1 MKDAEI
7 KFWEETG
14 LKIIQQVEEVV
25 KPLIGTFESGKIVK
39 IGADGT
45 PTTLIDMVAEKKVV
59 NALEELEMPVFLI
72 SEEIGEVKIG
82 QGPPEVILVVDPLDG
97 TSNAIKKIPAYG
109 ISMALAPAPPNPQQF
124 SNLQDIC
131 LGMVKNFATG
141 DLYSGL
147 KGVGAFL
154 NREKI
159 ESSLIDDVTR
169 SSVGAYIYRG
179 DMNRLEPLCKTVRRM
194 RTLGAVA
201 IEISYVA
208 DGTYDAFVD
217 MRDNL
222 RVVDVAA
229 AKIIVEESGG
239 IVTNR
244 HSRSLDARLGVLEK
258 TSVVASGNEKLHE
271 NILRILGGI

>member
-1 MKDAEI
+1 MKDTEI

-14 LKIIQQVEEVV
+14 LNIIRQVEEAVE
-25 KPLIGTFESGKIVK
+25 PLIGTRKSGEIVK

-45 PTTLIDMVAEKKVV
+45 PTTLIDVVAEKKVV
-59 NALEELEMPVFLI
+59 DALEELERPVFLI

-82 QGPPEVILVVDPLDG
+82 KDPPEAILVVDPLDG

-109 ISMALAPAPPNPQQF
+109 ISIAIAQSSASSQETA
-124 SNLQDIC
+124 NLQDVVMG
-131 LGMVKNFATG
+131 LVKNFATG
-141 DLYSGL
+141 DLYSGF
-147 KGVGAFL
+147 KGYGAFL
-154 NREKI
+154 NGEKI
-159 ESSLIDDVTR
+159 GSSLIDDVSR

-239 IVTNR
+239 VVTDR
-244 HSRSLDARLGVLEK
+244 HSRTLDARLGVLEK
-258 TSVVASGNEKLHE
+258 TSLIASGNEKLHGD
-271 NILRILGGI
+271 IMGILGGI

>member
-1 MKDAEI
+1 MKDTEI

-14 LKIIQQVEEVV
+14 LNIIRQVEEAVE
-25 KPLIGTFESGKIVK
+25 PLIGTRKSGEIVK

-45 PTTLIDMVAEKKVV
+45 PTTLIDVVAEKKVV
-59 NALEELEMPVFLI
+59 DALEELERPVFLI

-82 QGPPEVILVVDPLDG
+82 KDPPEAILVVDPLDG

-109 ISMALAPAPPNPQQF
+109 ISIAIAQSSASSQETA
-124 SNLQDIC
+124 NLQDV
-131 LGMVKNFATG
+131 GMGLVKNFATG
-141 DLYSGL
+141 DLYSGF
-147 KGVGAFL
+147 KGYGAFL
-154 NREKI
+154 NGEKI
-159 ESSLIDDVTR
+159 GSSLIDDVSR

-239 IVTNR
+239 LVTDR
-244 HSRSLDARLGVLEK
+244 HSRTLDARLGVLEK
-258 TSVVASGNEKLHE
+258 TSLIASGNEKLHGD
-271 NILRILGGI
+271 IMGILGGI

>member
-1 MKDAEI
+1 MKDTEI

-14 LKIIQQVEEVV
+14 LNIIRQVEEAVE
-25 KPLIGTFESGKIVK
+25 PLIGTRKSGEIVK

-45 PTTLIDMVAEKKVV
+45 PTTLIDVVAEKKVV
-59 NALEELEMPVFLI
+59 DALEELERPVFLI

-82 QGPPEVILVVDPLDG
+82 KDPPEAILVVDPLDG

-109 ISMALAPAPPNPQQF
+109 ISIAIAQSSASSQETA
-124 SNLQDIC
+124 NLQDV
-131 LGMVKNFATG
+131 GMGLVKNFATG
-141 DLYSGL
+141 DLYSGF
-147 KGVGAFL
+147 KGYGAFL
-154 NREKI
+154 NGEKI
-159 ESSLIDDVTR
+159 GSSLIDDVSR

-179 DMNRLEPLCKTVRRM
+179 DMNRLEPLCKTVWRM

-239 IVTNR
+239 VVTDR
-244 HSRSLDARLGVLEK
+244 HSRTLDARLGVLEK
-258 TSVVASGNEKLHE
+258 TSLIASGNEKLHGD
-271 NILRILGGI
+271 IMGILGGI

>member
-1 MKDAEI
+1 MKYAEI
-7 KFWEETG
+7 KFWEQTG
-14 LKIIQQVEEVV
+14 LEIIRQVEEVI
-25 KPLIGTFESGKIVK
+25 KPLIGTIKSGKIVK

-45 PTTLIDMVAEKKVV
+45 PTTLIDVVAEKEVL
-59 NALEELEMPVFLI
+59 NALKELEKPLFLI

-82 QGPPEVILVVDPLDG
+82 KGPPEAILVVDPLDG

-109 ISMALAPAPPNPQQF
+109 ISLAVAPCSTKTHKNP
-124 SNLQDIC
+124 NLQEITMG
-131 LGMVKNFATG
+131 LVKNFATG
-141 DLYSGL
+141 DIYSGF
-147 KGVGAFL
+147 KGKGAFL
-154 NREKI
+154 NGEKI
-159 ESSLIDDVTR
+159 GPSLVDEISH

-239 IVTNR
+239 IITDR
-244 HSRSLDARLGVLEK
+244 HSHPLHAPLDVLEK
-258 TSVVASGNEKLHE
+258 TSLIASGNEKLHK
-271 NILRILGGI
+271 NIMDILGGI

>member
-1 MKDAEI
+1 MKDTEI

-14 LKIIQQVEEVV
+14 LNIIRQVEEAVE
-25 KPLIGTFESGKIVK
+25 PLIGTRKSGEIVK

-45 PTTLIDMVAEKKVV
+45 PTTLIDVVAEKKVV
-59 NALEELEMPVFLI
+59 NALEELERPVFLI

-82 QGPPEVILVVDPLDG
+82 KDPPEAILVVDPLDG

-109 ISMALAPAPPNPQQF
+109 ISIAIAQSSASSQETA
-124 SNLQDIC
+124 NLQDVVMG
-131 LGMVKNFATG
+131 LVKNFATG
-141 DLYSGL
+141 DLYSGF
-147 KGVGAFL
+147 KGYGAFL
-154 NREKI
+154 NGEKI
-159 ESSLIDDVTR
+159 GSSLIDDVSR

-239 IVTNR
+239 VVTDR
-244 HSRSLDARLGVLEK
+244 HSRTLDARLGVLEK
-258 TSVVASGNEKLHE
+258 TSLIASGNEKLHGD
-271 NILRILGGI
+271 IMGILGGI

>member
-7 KFWEETG
+7 EFWEDTCQN
-14 LKIIQQVEEVV
+14 IVQQVEEVV
-25 KPLIGTFESGKIVK
+25 KPLIGTAKSGKIVK

-45 PTTLIDMVAEKKVV
+45 PTTLIDVMAEKEVL
-59 NALEELEMPVFLI
+59 NALEELEKPVFLI

-82 QGPPEVILVVDPLDG
+82 KGHPEAVLVVDPLDG

-109 ISMALAPAPPNPQQF
+109 ISMAVAKIPPNQEEGA
-124 SNLQDIC
+124 NLQDIY

-141 DLYSGL
+141 DLYSGS
-147 KGVGAFL
+147 KGAGAFL
-154 NREKI
+154 NGEKI
-159 ESSLIDDVTR
+159 ESSQIDDISR

-222 RVVDVAA
+222 RIVDVAA

-239 IVTNR
+239 VVTNR
-244 HSRSLDARLGVLEK
+244 HCRSLDARLSVLEK
-258 TSVVASGNEKLHE
+258 TSLIASGNEKLHE
-271 NILRILGGI
+271 DIMRMLGGI

>member
-7 KFWEETG
+7 EFWDDTCQN
-14 LKIIQQVEEVV
+14 IIQQVEEVV
-25 KPLIGTFESGKIVK
+25 KPLIGTAKSGKIVK

-45 PTTLIDMVAEKKVV
+45 PTTLIDVMAENEVL
-59 NALEELEMPVFLI
+59 NALKELEKPVFLI

-82 QGPPEVILVVDPLDG
+82 QGHPEAVLVVDPLDG

-109 ISMALAPAPPNPQQF
+109 ISMAVAKIPPNHQEGA
-124 SNLQDIC
+124 NLQDIY
-131 LGMVKNFATG
+131 LGIVKNFATG
-141 DLYSGL
+141 DLYSGF
-147 KGVGAFL
+147 KGAGAFL
-154 NREKI
+154 NGEKI
-159 ESSLIDDVTR
+159 ESSRIDDVSR

-222 RVVDVAA
+222 RIVDVAA

-239 IVTNR
+239 VVTNR
-244 HSRSLDARLGVLEK
+244 HCRSLDARLSVLEK
-258 TSVVASGNEKLHE
+258 TSLIASGNEKLHE
-271 NILRILGGI
+271 DIMRMLGGI

>member
-7 KFWEETG
+7 KFWEETS
-14 LKIIQQVEEVV
+14 LNIIQQVEEAVE
-25 KPLIGTFESGKIVK
+25 PLIGTRKSGEIVK

-59 NALEELEMPVFLI
+59 DALEELERPVFLI

-82 QGPPEVILVVDPLDG
+82 KDPPEAILVVDPLDG

-109 ISMALAPAPPNPQQF
+109 ISIAIAQSSASSQETA
-124 SNLQDIC
+124 NLQDV
-131 LGMVKNFATG
+131 GMGLVKNFATG
-141 DLYSGL
+141 DLYSGF
-147 KGVGAFL
+147 KGYGAFL
-154 NREKI
+154 NGEKI
-159 ESSLIDDVTR
+159 GSSLIDDVSR

-239 IVTNR
+239 VVTDR
-244 HSRSLDARLGVLEK
+244 HSRTLDARLGVLEK
-258 TSVVASGNEKLHE
+258 TSLIASGNEKLHGD
-271 NILRILGGI
+271 IMGILGGI

>member
-14 LKIIQQVEEVV
+14 LNIIQQVEEAVE
-25 KPLIGTFESGKIVK
+25 PLIGTRKSGEIVK

-45 PTTLIDMVAEKKVV
+45 PTTLIDVVAEKKVV
-59 NALEELEMPVFLI
+59 DALEELERPVFLI

-82 QGPPEVILVVDPLDG
+82 KDPPEAILVVDPLDG

-109 ISMALAPAPPNPQQF
+109 ISIAIAQSSASSQETA
-124 SNLQDIC
+124 NLQDV
-131 LGMVKNFATG
+131 GMGLVKNFATG
-141 DLYSGL
+141 DLYSGF
-147 KGVGAFL
+147 KGYGAFL
-154 NREKI
+154 NGEKI
-159 ESSLIDDVTR
+159 GSSLIDDVSR

-239 IVTNR
+239 VVTDR
-244 HSRSLDARLGVLEK
+244 HSRTLDARLGVLEK
-258 TSVVASGNEKLHE
+258 TSLIASGNEKLHGD
-271 NILRILGGI
+271 IMGILGGI

>member
-1 MKDAEI
+1 MKDTEI

-14 LKIIQQVEEVV
+14 LNIIRQVEEAVE
-25 KPLIGTFESGKIVK
+25 PLIGTRKSGEIVK

-45 PTTLIDMVAEKKVV
+45 PTTLIDVVAEKKVV
-59 NALEELEMPVFLI
+59 DALEELERPVFLI

-82 QGPPEVILVVDPLDG
+82 KDPPEAILVVDPLDG

-109 ISMALAPAPPNPQQF
+109 ISIAIAQSSASSQETA
-124 SNLQDIC
+124 NLQDVVMG
-131 LGMVKNFATG
+131 LVKNFATG
-141 DLYSGL
+141 DLYSGF
-147 KGVGAFL
+147 KGYGAFL
-154 NREKI
+154 NGEKI
-159 ESSLIDDVTR
+159 GSSLIDDVSR

-239 IVTNR
+239 LVTDR
-244 HSRSLDARLGVLEK
+244 HSRTLDARLGVLEK
-258 TSVVASGNEKLHE
+258 TSLIASGNEKLHGD
-271 NILRILGGI
+271 IMGILGGI

>member
-1 MKDAEI
+1 MKDTEI

-14 LKIIQQVEEVV
+14 LNIIRQVEEAVE
-25 KPLIGTFESGKIVK
+25 PLIGTRKSGEIVK

-45 PTTLIDMVAEKKVV
+45 PTTLIDVVAEKKVV
-59 NALEELEMPVFLI
+59 NALEELERPVFLI

-82 QGPPEVILVVDPLDG
+82 KDPPEAILVVDPLDG

-109 ISMALAPAPPNPQQF
+109 ISIAIAQSSASSQETA
-124 SNLQDIC
+124 NLQDV
-131 LGMVKNFATG
+131 GMGLVKNFATG
-141 DLYSGL
+141 DLYSGF
-147 KGVGAFL
+147 KGYGAFL
-154 NREKI
+154 NGEKI
-159 ESSLIDDVTR
+159 GSSLIDDVSR

-239 IVTNR
+239 VVTDR
-244 HSRSLDARLGVLEK
+244 HSRTLDARLGVLEK
-258 TSVVASGNEKLHE
+258 TSLIASGNEKLHGD
-271 NILRILGGI
+271 IMGILGGI

>member
-14 LKIIQQVEEVV
+14 LNIIQQVEEAVE
-25 KPLIGTFESGKIVK
+25 PLIGTRKSGEIVK

-45 PTTLIDMVAEKKVV
+45 PTTLIDVVAEKKVV
-59 NALEELEMPVFLI
+59 NALEELERPVFLI

-82 QGPPEVILVVDPLDG
+82 KDPPEAILVVDPLDG

-109 ISMALAPAPPNPQQF
+109 ISIAIAQSSASSQETA
-124 SNLQDIC
+124 NLQDVVMG
-131 LGMVKNFATG
+131 LVKNFATG
-141 DLYSGL
+141 DLYSGF
-147 KGVGAFL
+147 KGYGAFL
-154 NREKI
+154 NGEKI
-159 ESSLIDDVTR
+159 GSSLIDDVSR

-239 IVTNR
+239 LVTDR
-244 HSRSLDARLGVLEK
+244 HSRTLDARLGVLEK
-258 TSVVASGNEKLHE
+258 TSLIASGNEKLHGD
-271 NILRILGGI
+271 IMGILGGI

>member
-1 MKDAEI
+1 MKDSKM

-25 KPLIGTFESGKIVK
+25 KPLIGTSKSAEIVK

-45 PTTLIDMVAEKKVV
+45 PTTFIDVVAEKQVV

-72 SEEIGEVKIG
+72 SEEVGEIKIG
-82 QGPPEVILVVDPLDG
+82 KGPPEAILVVDPLDG

-109 ISMALAPAPPNPQQF
+109 ISIAMAQSPANLQKIP
-124 SNLQDIC
+124 NLQDID
-131 LGMVKNFATG
+131 LGLVKNFATG
-141 DLYSGL
+141 DLYSGF
-147 KGVGAFL
+147 KGSGAFL
-154 NREKI
+154 NGEKI
-159 ESSLIDDVTR
+159 GSSQIGDVSS

-244 HSRSLDARLGVLEK
+244 HLRALDAKLGVLEK
-258 TSVVASGNEKLHE
+258 TSVVASGNQKLHE
-271 NILRILGGI
+271 DIMRILGGI

>member
-1 MKDAEI
+1 MKDTEI

-14 LKIIQQVEEVV
+14 LNIIRQVEEAVE
-25 KPLIGTFESGKIVK
+25 PLIGTRKSGEIVK

-45 PTTLIDMVAEKKVV
+45 PTTLIDVVAEKKVV
-59 NALEELEMPVFLI
+59 DALEELERPVFLI

-82 QGPPEVILVVDPLDG
+82 KDPPEAILVVDPLDG

-109 ISMALAPAPPNPQQF
+109 ISIAIAQSSASSQETA
-124 SNLQDIC
+124 NLQDV
-131 LGMVKNFATG
+131 GMGLVKNFATG
-141 DLYSGL
+141 DLYSGF
-147 KGVGAFL
+147 KGYGAFL
-154 NREKI
+154 NGEKI
-159 ESSLIDDVTR
+159 GSSLIDDVSR

-239 IVTNR
+239 VVTDR
-244 HSRSLDARLGVLEK
+244 HSRTLDARLGVLEK
-258 TSVVASGNEKLHE
+258 TSLIASGNEKLHGDIME
-271 NILRILGGI
+271 ILGGI

>member
-1 MKDAEI
+1 MKDTEI

-14 LKIIQQVEEVV
+14 LNIIQQVEEAVE
-25 KPLIGTFESGKIVK
+25 PLIGTRKSGEIVK

-45 PTTLIDMVAEKKVV
+45 PTTLIDVVAEKKVV
-59 NALEELEMPVFLI
+59 DALEELERPVFLI

-82 QGPPEVILVVDPLDG
+82 KDPPEAILVVDPLDG

-109 ISMALAPAPPNPQQF
+109 ISIAIAQSSASSQETA
-124 SNLQDIC
+124 NLQDV
-131 LGMVKNFATG
+131 GMGLVKNFATG
-141 DLYSGL
+141 DLYSGF
-147 KGVGAFL
+147 KGYGAFL
-154 NREKI
+154 NGEKI
-159 ESSLIDDVTR
+159 GSSLIDDVSR

-239 IVTNR
+239 VVTDR
-244 HSRSLDARLGVLEK
+244 HSRTLDARLGVLEK
-258 TSVVASGNEKLHE
+258 TSLIASGNEKLHGD
-271 NILRILGGI
+271 IMGILGGI

>member
-7 KFWEETG
+7 KFWEETS
-14 LKIIQQVEEVV
+14 LNIIQQVEEAVQ
-25 KPLIGTFESGKIVK
+25 PLIGTRKSGEIVK

-59 NALEELEMPVFLI
+59 DALEELERPVFLI

-82 QGPPEVILVVDPLDG
+82 KDPPEAILIVDPLDG

-109 ISMALAPAPPNPQQF
+109 ISIAIAQSSASSQETA
-124 SNLQDIC
+124 NLQDVVMG
-131 LGMVKNFATG
+131 LVKNFATG
-141 DLYSGL
+141 DLYSGF
-147 KGVGAFL
+147 KGYGAFL
-154 NREKI
+154 NGEI
-159 ESSLIDDVTR
+159 IGSSLIDDVSR

-239 IVTNR
+239 VVTDR
-244 HSRSLDARLGVLEK
+244 HSRTLDARLGVLEK
-258 TSVVASGNEKLHE
+258 TSLIASGNEKLHGD
-271 NILRILGGI
+271 IMGILGGI

>member
-14 LKIIQQVEEVV
+14 LNIIQQVEEAVE
-25 KPLIGTFESGKIVK
+25 PLIGTRKSGEIVK

-45 PTTLIDMVAEKKVV
+45 PTTLIDVVAEKKVV
-59 NALEELEMPVFLI
+59 NALEELERPVFLI

-82 QGPPEVILVVDPLDG
+82 KDPPEAILVVDPLDG

-109 ISMALAPAPPNPQQF
+109 ISIAIAQSSASSQETA
-124 SNLQDIC
+124 NLQDVVMG
-131 LGMVKNFATG
+131 LVKNFATG
-141 DLYSGL
+141 DLYSGF
-147 KGVGAFL
+147 KGYGAFL
-154 NREKI
+154 NGEKI
-159 ESSLIDDVTR
+159 GSSLIDDVSR

-239 IVTNR
+239 VVTDR
-244 HSRSLDARLGVLEK
+244 HSRTLDARLGVLEK
-258 TSVVASGNEKLHE
+258 TSLIASGNEKLHGDIME
-271 NILRILGGI
+271 ILGGI

>member
-1 MKDAEI
+1 MKDSEI

-14 LKIIQQVEEVV
+14 LNIIHQVEEVV
-25 KPLIGTFESGKIVK
+25 RPLIGTPESGEIIK

-45 PTTLIDMVAEKKVV
+45 PTTMIDVLAEKEVV
-59 NALEELEMPVFLI
+59 TALAELERPLFLI

-82 QGPPEVILVVDPLDG
+82 KGPPEAILVVDPLDG

-109 ISMALAPAPPNPQQF
+109 ISIAMAPPPGNAQEIP
-124 SNLQDIC
+124 NLQNIS
-131 LGMVKNFATG
+131 LGLVKNFATG
-141 DLYSGL
+141 DLYSGF
-147 KGVGAFL
+147 KGAGSFL
-154 NREKI
+154 NGEKI
-159 ESSLIDDVTR
+159 GSSLIDDVSS

-239 IVTNR
+239 IVTDR
-244 HSRSLDARLGVLEK
+244 YRRALDARLGVLEK
-258 TSVVASGNEKLHE
+258 TSLVASANEKLHE
-271 NILRILGGI
+271 DIMGILGGI

>member
-7 KFWEETG
+7 KFWEQTG
-14 LKIIQQVEEVV
+14 RDIIEKVEEVI
-25 KPLIGTFESGKIVK
+25 KPLIGTPKSGEIVK

-45 PTTLIDMVAEKKVV
+45 PTTLIDVVAEKKVV
-59 NALEELEMPVFLI
+59 EALQELERPLFLI

-82 QGPPEVILVVDPLDG
+82 NGTPEAILVVDPLDG

-109 ISMALAPAPPNPQQF
+109 ISLAMAPCSTSTREDPN
-124 SNLQDIC
+124 LRDIT
-131 LGMVKNFATG
+131 LGLVKNFATG
-141 DLYSGL
+141 DLYSGF
-147 KGVGAFL
+147 KGFGAFL
-154 NREKI
+154 NGEKI
-159 ESSLIDDVTR
+159 GSSRIDDVSR

-244 HSRSLDARLGVLEK
+244 HRQALDARLGVLEK
-258 TSVVASGNEKLHE
+258 TSLIASGNQKLHKD
-271 NILRILGGI
+271 IMGILGGI

>member
-1 MKDAEI
+1 MKDTEI

-14 LKIIQQVEEVV
+14 LNIIRQVEEAVE
-25 KPLIGTFESGKIVK
+25 PLIGTRKSGEIVK

-45 PTTLIDMVAEKKVV
+45 PTTLIDVVAEKKVV
-59 NALEELEMPVFLI
+59 NALEELERPVFLI

-82 QGPPEVILVVDPLDG
+82 KDPPEAILVVDPLDG

-109 ISMALAPAPPNPQQF
+109 ISIAIAQSSASSQETA
-124 SNLQDIC
+124 NLQDVVMG
-131 LGMVKNFATG
+131 LVKNFATG
-141 DLYSGL
+141 DLYSGF
-147 KGVGAFL
+147 KGYGAFL
-154 NREKI
+154 NGEKI
-159 ESSLIDDVTR
+159 GSSLIDDVSR

-239 IVTNR
+239 LVTDR
-244 HSRSLDARLGVLEK
+244 HSRTLDARLGVLEK
-258 TSVVASGNEKLHE
+258 TSLIASGNEKLHGDIME
-271 NILRILGGI
+271 ILGGI

>member
-1 MKDAEI
+1 M
-7 KFWEETG
+7 
-14 LKIIQQVEEVV
+14 
-25 KPLIGTFESGKIVK
+25 
-39 IGADGT
+39 
-45 PTTLIDMVAEKKVV
+45 
-59 NALEELEMPVFLI
+59 
-72 SEEIGEVKIG
+72 
-82 QGPPEVILVVDPLDG
+82 DPLDG

-109 ISMALAPAPPNPQQF
+109 ISIAIAQSSASSQETA
-124 SNLQDIC
+124 NLQDVVMG
-131 LGMVKNFATG
+131 LVKNFATG
-141 DLYSGL
+141 DLYSGF
-147 KGVGAFL
+147 KGYGAFL
-154 NREKI
+154 NGEKI
-159 ESSLIDDVTR
+159 GSSLIDDVSR

-239 IVTNR
+239 LVTDR
-244 HSRSLDARLGVLEK
+244 HSRTLDARLGVLEK
-258 TSVVASGNEKLHE
+258 TSLIASGNEKLHGDIME
-271 NILRILGGI
+271 ILGGI

>member
-14 LKIIQQVEEVV
+14 LNIIQQVEEAVE
-25 KPLIGTFESGKIVK
+25 PLIGTRKSGEIVK

-45 PTTLIDMVAEKKVV
+45 PTTLIDVVAEKKVV
-59 NALEELEMPVFLI
+59 NALEELERPVFLI

-82 QGPPEVILVVDPLDG
+82 KDPPEAILVVDPLDG

-109 ISMALAPAPPNPQQF
+109 ISIAIAQSSASSQETA
-124 SNLQDIC
+124 NLQDVVMG
-131 LGMVKNFATG
+131 LVKNFATG
-141 DLYSGL
+141 DLYSGF
-147 KGVGAFL
+147 KGYGAFL
-154 NREKI
+154 NGEKI
-159 ESSLIDDVTR
+159 GSSLIDDVSR

-239 IVTNR
+239 VVTDR
-244 HSRSLDARLGVLEK
+244 HSRTLDARLGVLEK
-258 TSVVASGNEKLHE
+258 TSLIASGNEKLHGD
-271 NILRILGGI
+271 IMGILGGI

>member
-7 KFWEETG
+7 KFWEDTG
-14 LKIIQQVEEVV
+14 LNIIRQVEEVV
-25 KPLIGTFESGKIVK
+25 RPLIGTPKSGEIVK

-59 NALEELEMPVFLI
+59 KALEELERPVFLI

-82 QGPPEVILVVDPLDG
+82 KGPPEVILVVDPLDG

-109 ISMALAPAPPNPQQF
+109 ISIAMAPSPLRSHEIPG
-124 SNLQDIC
+124 LQDIN
-131 LGMVKNFATG
+131 LGLVKNFATG
-141 DLYSGL
+141 DLYSGF
-147 KGVGAFL
+147 KGLGAFL
-154 NREKI
+154 NGEKI
-159 ESSLIDDVTR
+159 GSSLIDDVSN

-179 DMNRLEPLCKTVRRM
+179 DMNQLEPLCKTVRRM

-239 IVTNR
+239 IVTDS
-244 HSRSLDARLGVLEK
+244 HSRILDASLGVLEK
-258 TSVVASGNEKLHE
+258 TSLIATGNKKLHE
-271 NILRILGGI
+271 EIMGILGGI

>member
-1 MKDAEI
+1 MKGSEI
-7 KFWEETG
+7 KFWEDIG
-14 LKIIQQVEEVV
+14 LKIIHRVEDVV
-25 KPLIGTFESGKIVK
+25 RPLIGTPKSGEIVK

-45 PTTLIDMVAEKKVV
+45 PTTMIDVVAEKEVV
-59 NALEELEMPVFLI
+59 NTLTELERPLFLI
-72 SEEIGEVKIG
+72 SEEIGEVMIG
-82 QGPPEVILVVDPLDG
+82 NGPPEAILVVDPLDG

-109 ISMALAPAPPNPQQF
+109 ISIAMALTPVASPEIP
-124 SNLQDIC
+124 NLQDIS
-131 LGMVKNFATG
+131 LGLVKNFATG
-141 DLYSGL
+141 DLYSGF
-147 KGVGAFL
+147 KGAGAFL
-154 NREKI
+154 NGDKI
-159 ESSLIDDVTR
+159 GSSLIDDVSRT
-169 SSVGAYIYRG
+169 SVGAYIYRG

-239 IVTNR
+239 IVTDRYR
-244 HSRSLDARLGVLEK
+244 HALDAKLGVLEK
-258 TSVVASGNEKLHE
+258 TSLIASGNEKLHDE
-271 NILRILGGI
+271 IMGILGGI

>member
-7 KFWEETG
+7 KFWEETS
-14 LKIIQQVEEVV
+14 LNIIQQVEEAVE
-25 KPLIGTFESGKIVK
+25 PLIGTRKSGEIVK

-45 PTTLIDMVAEKKVV
+45 PTTLIDVVAEKKVV
-59 NALEELEMPVFLI
+59 DALEELERPVFLI

-82 QGPPEVILVVDPLDG
+82 KDPPEAILVVDPLDG

-109 ISMALAPAPPNPQQF
+109 ISIAIAQSSASSQETA
-124 SNLQDIC
+124 NLQDV
-131 LGMVKNFATG
+131 GMGLVKNFATG
-141 DLYSGL
+141 DLYSGF
-147 KGVGAFL
+147 KGYGAFL
-154 NREKI
+154 NGEKI
-159 ESSLIDDVTR
+159 GSSLIDDVSR

-239 IVTNR
+239 VVTDR
-244 HSRSLDARLGVLEK
+244 HSRTLDARLGVLEK
-258 TSVVASGNEKLHE
+258 TSLIASGNEKLHGD
-271 NILRILGGI
+271 IMGILGGI

>member
-1 MKDAEI
+1 MKDSKI
-7 KFWEETG
+7 KFWEDIG
-14 LKIIQQVEEVV
+14 INIIHQVEEVV
-25 KPLIGTFESGKIVK
+25 RPLIGTPKSGEIVK

-45 PTTLIDMVAEKKVV
+45 PTTMIDVVAEKEVV
-59 NALEELEMPVFLI
+59 NALKELEKPLFLI
-72 SEEIGEVKIG
+72 SEEIGEIKIG
-82 QGPPEVILVVDPLDG
+82 NGPPEAILVVDPLDG

-109 ISMALAPAPPNPQQF
+109 ISIAMALSSAASPEIP
-124 SNLQDIC
+124 NLQDIS
-131 LGMVKNFATG
+131 LGLVKNFATG
-141 DLYSGL
+141 DLYSGF
-147 KGVGAFL
+147 KGSGAFL
-154 NREKI
+154 NGEKI
-159 ESSLIDDVTR
+159 GASQIDDVSS

-179 DMNRLEPLCKTVRRM
+179 DMDRLEPLCKTVRRM

-239 IVTNR
+239 IVTDR
-244 HSRSLDARLGVLEK
+244 HRHALDARLGVLEK
-258 TSVVASGNEKLHE
+258 TSLIASANEKLHE
-271 NILRILGGI
+271 EIMGILGGI

>member
-14 LKIIQQVEEVV
+14 LNIIQQVEEAVE
-25 KPLIGTFESGKIVK
+25 PLIGTRKSGEIVK

-45 PTTLIDMVAEKKVV
+45 PTTLIDVVAEKKVV
-59 NALEELEMPVFLI
+59 NALEELERPVFLI

-82 QGPPEVILVVDPLDG
+82 KDPPEAILVVDPLDG

-109 ISMALAPAPPNPQQF
+109 ISIAIAQSSASSQETA
-124 SNLQDIC
+124 NLQDVVMG
-131 LGMVKNFATG
+131 LVKNFATG
-141 DLYSGL
+141 DLYSGF
-147 KGVGAFL
+147 KGYGAFL
-154 NREKI
+154 NGEKI
-159 ESSLIDDVTR
+159 GSSLIDDVSR

-239 IVTNR
+239 LVTDR
-244 HSRSLDARLGVLEK
+244 HSRTLDARLGVLEK
-258 TSVVASGNEKLHE
+258 TSLIASGNEKLHGDIME
-271 NILRILGGI
+271 ILGGI

>member
-7 KFWEETG
+7 KFWEETS
-14 LKIIQQVEEVV
+14 LNIIQQVEEAVE
-25 KPLIGTFESGKIVK
+25 PLIGTRKSGEIVK

-45 PTTLIDMVAEKKVV
+45 PTTLIDVVAEKKVV
-59 NALEELEMPVFLI
+59 DALEELERPVFLI

-82 QGPPEVILVVDPLDG
+82 KDPPEAILVVDPLDG

-109 ISMALAPAPPNPQQF
+109 ISIAIAQSSASSQETA
-124 SNLQDIC
+124 NLQDV
-131 LGMVKNFATG
+131 GMGLVKNFATG
-141 DLYSGL
+141 DLYSGF
-147 KGVGAFL
+147 KGYGAFL
-154 NREKI
+154 NGEKI
-159 ESSLIDDVTR
+159 GSSLIDDVSR

-239 IVTNR
+239 LVTDR
-244 HSRSLDARLGVLEK
+244 HSRTLDARLGVLEK
-258 TSVVASGNEKLHE
+258 TSLIASGNEKLHGD
-271 NILRILGGI
+271 IMGILGGI

>member
-7 KFWEETG
+7 EFWDDTCQN
-14 LKIIQQVEEVV
+14 IIQQVEEVV
-25 KPLIGTFESGKIVK
+25 KPLIGTAKSGKIVK

-45 PTTLIDMVAEKKVV
+45 PTTLIDVMAENEVL
-59 NALEELEMPVFLI
+59 NALKELEKPVFLI

-82 QGPPEVILVVDPLDG
+82 KGHPEAVLVVDPLDG

-109 ISMALAPAPPNPQQF
+109 ISMAVAKIPTHHQEGA
-124 SNLQDIC
+124 NLQDIY
-131 LGMVKNFATG
+131 LGIVKNFATG
-141 DLYSGL
+141 DLYSGF
-147 KGVGAFL
+147 KGAGAFL
-154 NREKI
+154 NGEKI
-159 ESSLIDDVTR
+159 ESSRIDDVSR

-222 RVVDVAA
+222 RIVDVAA

-239 IVTNR
+239 VVTNR
-244 HSRSLDARLGVLEK
+244 HCRSLDARLSVLEK
-258 TSVVASGNEKLHE
+258 TSLIASGNEKLHE
-271 NILRILGGI
+271 DIMRMLGGI